1 MRFEAPGVA
10 CDIARIE
17 ETGAGYVA
25 TLACAAQG
33 QAKRERV
40 HMAATGDVMNLTY
53 VDRDMKTVKLA
64 RCPGSPRAPDPANPL
79 ESMMKKEPEAP
90 ASKPS

>member
-1 MRFEAPGVA
+1 
-10 CDIARIE
+10 
-17 ETGAGYVA
+17 
-25 TLACAAQG
+25 
-33 QAKRERV
+33 
-40 HMAATGDVMNLTY
+40 
-53 VDRDMKTVKLA
+53 MKTVKLA